1 MPIDNYIGWT
11 QQEKLRMLK
20 AVQQARMTGQV
31 VRSRTDNGVETEF
44 DPQKTDLTRLLRE
57 LESSIAND
65 PDYDAEDAVQA
76 ACAANKVNRR
86 IVSTAGYH
94 TY

>member
-1 MPIDNYIGWT
+1 MALDNFIGWT
-11 QQEKLRMLK
+11 MQEKLRMLK
-20 AVQQARMTGQV
+20 AVQQARLTGQV
-31 VRSRTDNGVETEF
+31 TRSRTDNGVETEF
-44 DPQKTDLTRLLRE
+44 DPQKTDLTRILRE
-57 LESSIAND
+57 LERSIAND
-65 PDYDAEDAVQA
+65 PDYDANDPVQA